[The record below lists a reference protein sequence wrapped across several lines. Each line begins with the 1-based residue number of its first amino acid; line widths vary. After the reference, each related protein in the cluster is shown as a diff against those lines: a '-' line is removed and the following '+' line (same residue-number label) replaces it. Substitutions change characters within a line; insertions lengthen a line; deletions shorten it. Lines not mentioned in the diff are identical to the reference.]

1 MTSVAC
7 VTCGFCKKRLCTP
20 VSCNTGIKMYLYLL
34 FDEDNYGLEVQA
46 PVPVSHDFI

>member
-7 VTCGFCKKRLCTP
+7 VMWFLQKRLCTP

-34 FDEDNYGLEVQA
+34 FDEDNCGLEVQA
-46 PVPVSHDFI
+46 PVLVSHDFI